1 MKQTSPVRA
10 NPLTWNRARFHL
22 IGIRSSLPVAAGGG
36 ANVYKSILAISE
48 GGPDAVMSFR
58 LAARIAA
65 EFDGT
70 VDAVHFAEHQS
81 HDADI
86 AVQSM
91 PFLKPLSDERLKA
104 RVAESQRAFRDLI
117 APIKGATFTGK
128 EGMTRD
134 ELVQAGRFASLVVIG
149 RPGADDENI
158 APETVKAAI
167 YDCARPVVIAPPE
180 PTAGPIASVVVAWN
194 GSSQAARAV
203 GAALPFLAKATKVTV
218 LVADAEPDEV
228 AAPLLLRNLGRRGI
242 TATVDTAK
250 FHALS
255 GRGRGRALL
264 DYAKDKGADL
274 LVMGA
279 YGHGE
284 LSNFLGLGGATAK
297 VIAGCP
303 IPLLLAH

>member
-1 MKQTSPVRA
+1 M
-10 NPLTWNRARFHL
+10 F
-22 IGIRSSLPVAAGGG
+22 
-36 ANVYKSILAISE
+36 KSILAISE
-48 GGPDAVMSFR
+48 GGPDAEMSFR

-70 VDAVHFAEHQS
+70 VDAVHFAEHVE
-81 HDADI
+81 HDRDI
-86 AVQSM
+86 TIQSM
-91 PFLKPLSDERLKA
+91 PFLSRLGDDRLKA
-104 RVAESQRAFRDLI
+104 RARESERAYRELL
-117 APIKGATFTGK
+117 APIKGATFLGK
-128 EGMTRD
+128 DGMTRD
-134 ELVQAGRFASLVVIG
+134 ELVRAGRFASLVVIG

-158 APETVKAAI
+158 SPATVKAAI
-167 YDCARPVVIAPPE
+167 YDCARPVVIAPPDGK
-180 PTAGPIASVVVAWN
+180 AGSIASVVIAWN

-203 GAALPFLAKATKVTV
+203 GSALPFLAKAAKVTL
-218 LVADAEPDEV
+218 LVADAEPEEV

-242 TATVDTAK
+242 TGGVDTAK
-250 FHALS
+250 FHALT

-264 DYAKDKGADL
+264 GYAKDKGADL

-297 VIAGCP
+297 VIASCP